1 LSSTISVR
9 IPPDVKRKLEEL
21 NINIS
26 DAVRKYLFNIVE
38 RQENIRKLE
47 EVNQELRSRT
57 LKIPKGTAETLIRED
72 RDLEH

>member
-1 LSSTISVR
+1 MSSTISVR